1 MFSTPFSAQSS
12 IYRLGSNDRRTALF
26 ENLWPLPQ
34 GMSYNAYL
42 VLDKTNV
49 LIDTMNSCY
58 GRDLASVVDQLIQ
71 SNLIDHPEHS
81 RTLDY
86 LVIQHM
92 EPDHSTEIAN
102 LIRQYPQIKLI
113 GNKKTFEILSQYYP
127 TGDTPKIEVQDGDT
141 LSLGTHTLQFLFT
154 PWLHWPETMMTLEQT
169 TRTLFSADAFGMYGA
184 LHGGL
189 FDDETQVDR
198 LESEMRRYYS
208 NIIGKYSAM
217 VQKALTKLG
226 THKIR
231 SIAPLHGI
239 VWRANPQHA
248 IALYDK
254 WCHYQADE
262 AAVIAYASM
271 YGFTEA
277 MAEHIAQ
284 SLAQGG
290 IRDIHVFDVSKT
302 HPSFIE
308 SEIWRSKYIILG
320 SCAYNGG
327 MLPTMETLSNI
338 LSAANMKGKYLGIFG
353 SCSWNGGG
361 VKNLQIFAE
370 KSGWEQLS
378 APIEIKGQ
386 SNAEKLSLCDDLIR
400 SVLTLH
406 NASQPDS
413 N

>member
-1 MFSTPFSAQSS
+1 MFSTPFSTQST

-42 VLDKTNV
+42 ILDKSNV

-58 GRDLASVVDQLIQ
+58 GRDLVSVVDQLIQ
-71 SNLIDHPEHS
+71 NNLAEHPEHS
-81 RTLDY
+81 ATLDY
-86 LVIQHM
+86 LIIQHM
-92 EPDHSTEIAN
+92 EPDHSTEISN
-102 LIRQYPQIKLI
+102 LIRQYPGVKII

-127 TGDTPKIEVQDGDT
+127 TGDTSKIEVQDGET
-141 LSLGTHTLQFLFT
+141 LSLGKHSLKFIFT
-154 PWLHWPETMMTLEQT
+154 PWLHWPETMMTLEESTQ
-169 TRTLFSADAFGMYGA
+169 TLFSADAFGMYGA
-184 LHGGL
+184 LNGGL
-189 FDDETQVDR
+189 FDDETNIDI

-217 VQKALTKLG
+217 VQKALVKLG
-226 THKIR
+226 ASSIK

-239 VWRANPQHA
+239 VWRSNPQHA
-248 IALYDK
+248 IALYDR
-254 WCHYQADE
+254 WCHYQSDE
-262 AAVIAYASM
+262 AVVIAYASM

-284 SLAQGG
+284 SIAKGG
-290 IRDIHVFDVSKT
+290 IKDIHVFDVSKT

-308 SEIWRSKYIILG
+308 SEVWRSKYIILG

-327 MLPTMETLSNI
+327 MLPTMETLCNI
-338 LSAANMKGKYLGIFG
+338 LGAANMKGKYLGIFG

-361 VKNLQIFAE
+361 VKNLQAFAE

-386 SNAEKLSLCDDLIR
+386 SNPEKLALCQELIQAT
-400 SVLTLH
+400 LTLH
-406 NASQPDS
+406 SETQPCP